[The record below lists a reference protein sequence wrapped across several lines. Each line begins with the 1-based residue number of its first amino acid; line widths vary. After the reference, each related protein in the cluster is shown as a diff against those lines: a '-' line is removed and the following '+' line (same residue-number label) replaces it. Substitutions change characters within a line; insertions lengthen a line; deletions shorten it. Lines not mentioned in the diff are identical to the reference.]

1 MDVTSLRTVFMMQG
15 GIIGILG
22 ALIGGVISII
32 LISIQVNF
40 NLFKIPSEIYF
51 MDQVPFSF
59 ELGKYLIILILV
71 NILSIVASWLPTRSF
86 KNLSP
91 ARVLRYE

>member
-1 MDVTSLRTVFMMQG
+1 MDITNIRRVFMMQG

-32 LISIQVNF
+32 LISFQAKF
-40 NLFKIPSEIYF
+40 SLFKIPSEIYF

-59 ELGKYLIILILV
+59 ELGK
-71 NILSIVASWLPTRSF
+71 PSF
-86 KNLSP
+86 
-91 ARVLRYE
+91 